1 MPNLVVGQT
10 PGSPETVSEAREEW
24 QTAGFLPNN
33 FTPRTGQ
40 NNKTVLTQTTTVG
53 QCYAT
58 ATTTVTVTHS

>member
-1 MPNLVVGQT
+1 MTRIGT
-10 PGSPETVSEAREEW
+10 REEW
-24 QTAGFLPNN
+24 QTAGFLPTN
-33 FTPRTGQ
+33 FTPRNGQ